1 MLSPSQAFTFTN
13 LLYIHSISPLSTPN
27 CNVVQLSGDRPIILV
42 LLQKQAMTIIT
53 TSFYDAH
60 TDPIF
65 KNICI
70 LPLNDMYPTEIGKI
84 MFQYKTVLL
93 PDIFN
98 NTFLRRHQVH
108 SHDTRNARNTFTGK
122 SSKISKMSSSVYR
135 VELSPCEDFLL
146 YAPNNV
152 DDCVVSCDFFC
163 FFQEQGELI
172 QTLFLLANVPN
183 PKGNDYHDF
192 VARPL
197 KKYVFVIPPSEEQE
211 KKKA

>member
-27 CNVVQLSGDRPIILV
+27 CNVVKLSGDRPIILA
-42 LLQKQAMTIIT
+42 LLQKRAMTIIT

-70 LPLNDMYPTEIGKI
+70 LPLNDMYLTEIGKI

-98 NTFLRRHQVH
+98 NTFIRRNQVVTAALRSQR
-108 SHDTRNARNTFTGK
+108 
-122 SSKISKMSSSVYR
+122 Y
-135 VELSPCEDFLL
+135 
-146 YAPNNV
+146 
-152 DDCVVSCDFFC
+152 VV
-163 FFQEQGELI
+163 
-172 QTLFLLANVPN
+172 
-183 PKGNDYHDF
+183 
-192 VARPL
+192 
-197 KKYVFVIPPSEEQE
+197 
-211 KKKA
+211 KA

>member
-27 CNVVQLSGDRPIILV
+27 CNVVQLSGDRPIILA
-42 LLQKQAMTIIT
+42 LLQKRAMTIIT

-70 LPLNDMYPTEIGKI
+70 LPLNDMYLTEIGKI

-98 NTFLRRHQVH
+98 NTFIRRNQVH

-122 SSKISKMSSSVYR
+122 AVKSVKCQVQCTGLSSRHVRIFFFM
-135 VELSPCEDFLL
+135 LL
-146 YAPNNV
+146 NNV
-152 DDCVVSCDFFC
+152 DDCVISCDYFC
-163 FFQEQGELI
+163 FSRSKE
-172 QTLFLLANVPN
+172 
-183 PKGNDYHDF
+183 
-192 VARPL
+192 
-197 KKYVFVIPPSEEQE
+197 S
-211 KKKA
+211 